1 MKTTIALIGILAAA
15 PVLGH
20 EGMHGPAASFDK
32 DGDGT
37 LSLAEY
43 TAYLQATKESTADA
57 DTRFKALDANDQP
70 VVAKGTVTV
79 IRRSWEE
86 KGRKYREEKILD
98 SLVYLREEVEIDPAI
113 AAKARR
119 AVERMIH
126 LKS

>member
-57 DTRFKALDANDQP
+57 DTRFKALDANTDG
-70 VVAKGTVTV
+70 KLSSG
-79 IRRSWEE
+79 
-86 KGRKYREEKILD
+86 
-98 SLVYLREEVEIDPAI
+98 EVMR
-113 AAKARR
+113 AAKTKP
-119 AVERMIH
+119 
-126 LKS
+126 KS